1 MKQKSLNYVLII
13 LITLTYAVVTSPT
26 LAEKFQGK
34 AGKSVA
40 NKDTNQAG
48 SLQTNGTL
56 GAPSAT
62 TTISGKQLPAPGP
75 KFGGV
80 IKDDVLQS
88 KSWWAPRIVPPKG
101 APNVL
106 LIITDDAG
114 FGVPSTFGGVIPT
127 PTMDRIANNGLRYNN
142 IHSTA
147 LCSPT
152 RAALITGRNHHSAG
166 FGVISEQSTG
176 FPGYNSIITEDK
188 ATIGRILLDHGY
200 ATSWFGKDHNTPA
213 FAASQAGPF
222 NQWPIGM
229 GFEYFYGFV
238 GGDANQ
244 WQPNLFRNTTQ
255 IYPFQG
261 KPEWNLI
268 TGMAD
273 DAIDYLNRMN
283 QTMPDKPFFLKYAPG
298 ATHAP
303 HHPTKEWVEKIHNM
317 HIFDQG
323 WNKLREQ
330 IFENQKKLGMIPQDT
345 RLEPWPTNVLKNW
358 DDLTPDKKKLYIK
371 QVEVFAA
378 FAAYNDS
385 EIGRVIQTIEDM
397 GKLDNT
403 LIIYINGDNGTSAEG
418 GPFGTPNEV
427 AFFNGVTV
435 PVADQM
441 KWYDVWGTEQT
452 YNHMSAGWS
461 WAFDTPFTWFKQN
474 ASKLGGIRQNMV
486 ISWPAR
492 IKDKGGLREQ
502 FSHVIDIVPTILEA
516 TGILAPETV
525 DGIKQAPIEGTSL
538 AYTFDSKNSKAP
550 SHHNTQYF
558 EMFGQWALYHEGWLL
573 STKVNRAPWEAFGAA
588 NPDPLNNQ
596 VFELYNLSTDFSQSK
611 NIADAHPD
619 KVKEMKQMFIAEA
632 KKYQVF
638 PMDASVAARIVAP
651 RPNITAGRTEFVY
664 THPMVGLP
672 QGDSPFLLNSSY
684 TITADLDVPEGG
696 AEGMILTSGGRFAG
710 YGFYLLKGK
719 PVFLWNLIDLNRIKW
734 EGPDA
739 LTPGKHTLEFDFKY
753 DGLGVGTLAFNNM
766 SGLGR
771 SGTGTLKVDGKE
783 VQTITMPHTLPMI
796 LQWDES
802 FDIGSD
808 TLTGVNDVDYKPP
821 FTLTSKLNKL
831 TIKVERPQLT
841 PADEK
846 TLMEAQRN
854 NKTSE

>member
-1 MKQKSLNYVLII
+1 MK
-13 LITLTYAVVTSPT
+13 
-26 LAEKFQGK
+26 
-34 AGKSVA
+34 
-40 NKDTNQAG
+40 
-48 SLQTNGTL
+48 
-56 GAPSAT
+56 
-62 TTISGKQLPAPGP
+62 
-75 KFGGV
+75 
-80 IKDDVLQS
+80 
-88 KSWWAPRIVPPKG
+88 WAPRIVPPKG

-176 FPGYNSIITEDK
+176 FPGYNSIISQDK
-188 ATIGRILLDHGY
+188 ATIGRILLEHGY

-213 FAASQAGPF
+213 FAASQVGPF
-222 NQWPIGM
+222 NQWPTGM

-261 KPEWNLI
+261 KPEWNLV

-273 DAIDYLNRMN
+273 DAIDYLNRIN
-283 QTMPDKPFFLKYAPG
+283 QIMPSKPFFIKYAPG

-303 HHPTKEWVEKIHNM
+303 HHPTKAWVDTIHNM
-317 HIFDQG
+317 HLFDQG

-330 IFENQKKLGMIPQDT
+330 IFENQKKLGVIPQNT
-345 RLEPWPTNVLKNW
+345 QMEPWPTKGLPNW
-358 DDLTPDKKKLYIK
+358 DSLTPEEKKLYIK

-378 FAAYNDS
+378 YAAYNDS
-385 EIGRVIQTIEDM
+385 EIGRVIKTIEDM

-418 GPFGTPNEV
+418 GPMGTPNEV
-427 AFFNGVTV
+427 AFFNGVAV

-474 ASKLGGIRQNMV
+474 ASKLGGIRQNMA

-516 TGILAPETV
+516 TGIQAPEMV

-538 AYTFDSKNSKAP
+538 AYTFDAKNAKEP
-550 SHHNTQYF
+550 SHHKTQYF
-558 EMFGQWALYHEGWLL
+558 EMFGQWALYHDGWLL
-573 STKVNRAPWEAFGAA
+573 STQVNRAPWEVMGPA

-596 VFELYNLSTDFSQSK
+596 VLELYDLNTDFSQSK
-611 NIADAHPD
+611 NIADQHPD

-632 KKYQVF
+632 KKYQVS
-638 PMDASVAARIVAP
+638 PMDASVGARIVAP

-664 THPMVGLP
+664 TQPMVGLP
-672 QGDSPFLLNSSY
+672 QGDSPFILNSSY
-684 TITADLDVPEGG
+684 TITAEIDVPQGG

-719 PVFLWNLIDLNRIKW
+719 PVFLWNLIDLKRIKW

-753 DGLGVGTLAFNNM
+753 DGLGIGTLAFNNM

-783 VQTITMPHTLPMI
+783 VQTISLPHTLPMI

-802 FDIGSD
+802 FDVGSD
-808 TLTGVNDVDYKPP
+808 TLTGVNDADYQPP
-821 FTLTSKLNKL
+821 FALTAKLIKL
-831 TIKVERPQLT
+831 ALKVDRPELT
-841 PADEK
+841 PEDIKKIETAESTAVDG
-846 TLMEAQRN
+846 TPLRHGQ
-854 NKTSE
+854 SGPH

>member
-1 MKQKSLNYVLII
+1 MKQKLINYVFVI
-13 LITLTYAVVTSPT
+13 LTTLTCAVVTPQA
-26 LAEKFQGK
+26 LAEKTQGK
-34 AGKSVA
+34 AGKSAA
-40 NKDTNQAG
+40 NKETNQAG
-48 SLQTNGTL
+48 QLQTTGTP
-56 GAPSAT
+56 GSPSAT
-62 TTISGKQLPAPGP
+62 TTISGKQLPAPDP

-80 IKDDVLQS
+80 IKDDALQS
-88 KSWWAPRIVPPKG
+88 KPWWAPRIVPPKG

-176 FPGYNSIITEDK
+176 FPGYNSIIAEDK

-213 FAASQAGPF
+213 FAASQVGPF
-222 NQWPIGM
+222 NQWPTGM

-261 KPEWNLI
+261 KPEWNLV

-273 DAIDYLNRMN
+273 DAIDYLNRVN

-330 IFENQKKLGMIPQDT
+330 IFENQKKLGVIPQDT

-358 DDLTPDKKKLYIK
+358 DDLTPEEKKLYIR
-371 QVEVFAA
+371 QVDVFAA

-427 AFFNGVTV
+427 AFFNGVAV

-474 ASKLGGIRQNMV
+474 ASKLGGIRQNMA

-516 TGILAPETV
+516 TGIPAPETV

-538 AYTFDSKNSKAP
+538 AYTFDSKNAKEP
-550 SHHNTQYF
+550 SHHKTQYF

-596 VFELYNLSTDFSQSK
+596 VLELYNLSTDFGQSK
-611 NIADAHPD
+611 NIADEHPD
-619 KVKEMKQMFIAEA
+619 NVKEMKQMFIAEA

-783 VQTITMPHTLPMI
+783 VQTLTMPHTLPMI

-808 TLTGVNDVDYKPP
+808 TLTGVNDADYQPP
-821 FTLTSKLNKL
+821 FTLTAKLNKL
-831 TIKVERPQLT
+831 TIKVNWPQLT
-841 PADEK
+841 PEDEK
-846 TLMEAQRN
+846 KLMEAQRN
-854 NKTSE
+854 NKASE